1 MPSRRQ
7 IREAAIQFLYSS
19 DLEDGG
25 EPTAMRDAFWQFVT
39 ESDRRALAL
48 ATWRTIHHLNLGREQ
63 RRDEFL
69 GRLPAALATLKA
81 DPGLEPEAACLQRV
95 ADLENEWD
103 KAIGNLSRLP
113 REGEDGVVSARFEPA
128 FERLFLINRELA
140 NSRNE
145 FTRVLADNP
154 GLKARLEPIAGTI
167 TRLERISERLRMLE
181 HPERFPDQSEFA
193 RIRESRE
200 NIRMLREKT
209 DSLVDR
215 VLARRDEIDTAL
227 TSVIDNYVPER
238 VDPIDRAILR
248 LGTYEVRFDD
258 DVPVPVA
265 INEAIELAREF
276 GTTDSPRFVNGI
288 LDRIAKS

>member
-7 IREAAIQFLYSS
+7 IRETAVQFLYSF
-19 DLEDGG
+19 DLEGGG

-63 RRDEFL
+63 RRNEFL
-69 GRLPAALATLKA
+69 ERLPAALATLKA
-81 DPGLEPEAACLQRV
+81 EPGLEQEAACLQRV
-95 ADLENEWD
+95 ADLEQEWD
-103 KAIGNLSRLP
+103 KAIANLSKLP
-113 REGEDGVVSARFEPA
+113 KEGDDDAISARFEPA

-145 FTRVLADNP
+145 FARVLADHP
-154 GLKARLEPIAGTI
+154 RLRARLEPIAGTI

-181 HPERFPDQSEFA
+181 QPERFPDQSEFA
-193 RIRESRE
+193 RIRESRDNLRE
-200 NIRMLREKT
+200 LREKT

-215 VLARRDEIDTAL
+215 VLARRDEIDNTLL
-227 TSVIDNYVPER
+227 TVIDNYVPER

-258 DVPVPVA
+258 DVPAPVA

-288 LDRIAKS
+288 LDRVAKS